1 MVGQP
6 VSIFNAR
13 VKTVCLCWHR
23 TGKKRDAFLSG
34 DKRIRSHDRVC
45 NNKQGKTGMKTEN
58 TLRTVRNSLLCF
70 FMALGAGFLVA
81 CGGSGS
87 GSPNPATSTPQPFTA
102 YLSDST
108 VQGVEY
114 SSLEGDGVT
123 GTGGVFLANEG
134 VFVFSIGGTTL
145 GSVQMSRN
153 QEGNEVTPAD
163 FIGVD
168 EAQVITIARIM
179 QALDLGNDPTDG
191 ISISQDV
198 RQDQGGVSTLYSMAA
213 TNTNAISAI
222 RVGDAPNTYDIPSV
236 DDATNHL
243 AATRRCL
250 FSGGYEGDFEGTRL
264 SDGAERRGQSYYA
277 VEPFANRARTFTGST
292 VNNNNDFVSFSGI
305 STVGVIGSTITL
317 SEGNELS
324 FITPRLVAGVWR
336 SMNDDGSVNSSG
348 TENLTLAADTGNP
361 GATRRIVGVETT
373 DTTVVAGMYVLDYFK
388 EATVFRGRHYDVD
401 ATLGVSS
408 VPLSLTIVN
417 GVSWPTAMDATTLT
431 LIGDNATI
439 TVGVV
444 RMDGN
449 YGIFDG
455 VGNEL
460 SGTWCD
466 IGGAV
471 GSTIAPTPS
480 PRTPPAPSASAQSS
494 TVIVVTWSAAPRATL
509 YNLYRSTASAGPYTQ
524 VGGDFSTLTLS
535 YRDDDDGNGL
545 DPNDDYFYQLEAC
558 NSSGCSG
565 RSPEV
570 SAAPP
575 AQLGQCREGLELD
588 PGQSCTWIEG
598 HTISVSPGSGLSVIS
613 IAGPVQ
619 FATSSYTRLEGET
632 RNIQFQLIP
641 LGSGTLR
648 ASNNGDNEIWTIGT
662 LN

>member
-1 MVGQP
+1 
-6 VSIFNAR
+6 
-13 VKTVCLCWHR
+13 
-23 TGKKRDAFLSG
+23 
-34 DKRIRSHDRVC
+34 
-45 NNKQGKTGMKTEN
+45 
-58 TLRTVRNSLLCF
+58 
-70 FMALGAGFLVA
+70 MALGAGFLVA
-81 CGGSGS
+81 CGGSGSGS

-102 YLSDST
+102 YLSDSA

-179 QALDLGNDPTDG
+179 QALDFDGNPQNG

-198 RQDQGGVSTLYSMAA
+198 RQDQGGVSALYNMVATS
-213 TNTNAISAI
+213 TNTISAI
-222 RVGDAPNTYDIPSV
+222 PVGDAPKVYDIPSV

-250 FSGGYEGDFEGTRL
+250 FSGGYVGDFEGTRL

-292 VNNNNDFVSFSGI
+292 VNNNDFVSFSGI

-317 SEGNELS
+317 SSGNELS

-336 SMNDDGSVNSSG
+336 TINDDGSVNSSG
-348 TENLTLAADTGNP
+348 TENLTIAADTGNP

-373 DTTVVAGMYVLDYFK
+373 GTGTTVAGMYVLDYF
-388 EATVFRGRHYDVD
+388 EGATVFLGRYYGVN
-401 ATLGVSS
+401 ATATINAVSS

-417 GVSWPTAMDATTLT
+417 DVSWPTAMAATTLT

-449 YGIFDG
+449 YGTFDG

-509 YNLYRSTASAGPYTQ
+509 YKLYRSTVSAGPYTQ

-535 YRDDDDGNGL
+535 YRDDDDDNGPDL
-545 DPNDDYFYQLEAC
+545 NNSDYFYQLEAC

-570 SAAPP
+570 SVTPATPP
-575 AQLGQCREGLELD
+575 VVAGQCVV
-588 PGQSCTWIEG
+588 GQQLMAGESCTWREMTFEVNSG
-598 HTISVSPGSGLSVIS
+598 DGSSATFGDDSADLDFDDSRDREYLFNFFN
-613 IAGPVQ
+613 GGR
-619 FATSSYTRLEGET
+619 FAVERTGTVWEIT
-632 RNIQFQLIP
+632 QL
-641 LGSGTLR
+641 R
-648 ASNNGDNEIWTIGT
+648 
-662 LN
+662 